1 MKPPQLVAADVRRR
15 TRLPVAAIR
24 LLTSAATARRNYPG
38 ELGMA
43 PIEHPAC
50 EKSSMSSRL
59 LRRLLVLW
67 LGLAS
72 VAGSA
77 LAATTG
83 PVAIELK
90 TANLACGDTLNIH
103 PPDSTAAA
111 PDPVIDRLIDF
122 HQYRFGVPPPD
133 FDYETAGPL
142 AETSG
147 SGRPS
152 WRTFVDPSA
161 PVPKMVLIQSPVQAR
176 AKDFPMAVL
185 RDVTAENVN
194 LAVSFKLLGGDT
206 ARSAGLMWRAQNT
219 NDCRSVLV
227 SALHREIRLLS
238 MENGRTAELA
248 RATAT
253 FDEKD
258 WSFLEVSVQ
267 GDRVTVWLNERNAL
281 EARDATPATSG
292 RVGLIT
298 RGDTVALFDDFHVQN
313 GQERIVRK
321 TRLAPVLPPAP
332 VLHVTDILTTE
343 ADFKTPCRSFRP
355 GAQIR
360 WRVHVADA
368 REKPRAAVIIECE
381 LVSPVGKAL
390 DRDKAMTGTDGV
402 SLFTR
407 ALAKDAAPGVYTIR
421 VSGITHADLPE
432 ATYSARANLKS
443 AAPFVV
449 RP

>member
-38 ELGMA
+38 EIGMA

-142 AETSG
+142 AATSG
-147 SGRPS
+147 SDRPS
-152 WRTFVDPSA
+152 WRTYVDSSA
-161 PVPKMVLIQSPVQAR
+161 PSPKMVLIQSPVQAR

-206 ARSAGLMWRAQNT
+206 ARSAGLMWRGQGT
-219 NDCRSVLV
+219 NGCCSVLV

-248 RATAT
+248 RATGT

-313 GQERIVRK
+313 GQERVARK
-321 TRLAPVLPPAP
+321 TRLAP
-332 VLHVTDILTTE
+332 
-343 ADFKTPCRSFRP
+343 
-355 GAQIR
+355 
-360 WRVHVADA
+360 
-368 REKPRAAVIIECE
+368 
-381 LVSPVGKAL
+381 
-390 DRDKAMTGTDGV
+390 
-402 SLFTR
+402 
-407 ALAKDAAPGVYTIR
+407 
-421 VSGITHADLPE
+421 
-432 ATYSARANLKS
+432 
-443 AAPFVV
+443 
-449 RP
+449 